1 MPADLDFRVDIAPDA
16 DPDGASSA
24 WTWRDISSYRRQTA
38 DVELN
43 TGRDDEATDV
53 EASDSSL
60 VFNLRDGLLS
70 PRNPLSE
77 LYGRIGVNT
86 PIRYRLPIARDDFG
100 NRTIAA
106 NGGWGTSSGGQVW
119 NGMVG
124 YSVQSGAG
132 RATLAAANSA
142 ILTEL
147 TGVAALD
154 SEVVYSV
161 ACDAVTTGA
170 PWISI
175 LQVRKVDNNQHY
187 RIYTEL
193 KPAGVVTVKIV
204 KSLNGT
210 NTSLVEN
217 LTTAATYSAGSKVW
231 TKVRVQG
238 NTLRAKVWSGLVTAE
253 PLAWD
258 VAVNNADIEGAAFAM
273 YQWRFTGNTNVGALS
288 VSIDDFSIDA
298 LLWTGNVPEWPPTW
312 DKSGRDSTIPLVAAG
327 PLRRLDV
334 GRDPLQSPLRRQLPG
349 YGPSGYWPFEDAE
362 GSATAA
368 SALSRGHAAQVKGV
382 TFAAD
387 GDNLL
392 GASTMA
398 KLDTTTSSVT
408 MQVTANSTSSIQC
421 LGFYKLAAMPTGD
434 ACLVEYRT
442 AGTIARW
449 RVICNATGFFVEGYS
464 GDGVKLVDSV
474 LAIYLIDP
482 RKVFS
487 LSFRAAQVGGNIDW
501 AIVWNQVGVNTWW
514 TIGTTVAGTAGRI
527 NEARLYGATALVDM
541 LFGHFWL
548 GPQTLPYVTEA
559 FLLVAD
565 GYRNEKAA
573 DRIVRL
579 CNEEGVVMA
588 NKPTTNSEPMGRQL
602 AGRFLDLLREAAKVD
617 GGVLAERAGGLTYI
631 PRTVRYNAPVS
642 MVLDWA
648 AGDLAEA
655 PRPTDDDQRLRNRW
669 TVTRIGG
676 SSATY
681 QNDESVARHG
691 TMPDSTDINIVADY
705 RLANWASWQ
714 TALTTLDE
722 LRWPV
727 IELDLI
733 GNPELRAQFLAC
745 RIGSRIQIV
754 NPKAQI
760 AGAVIDLF
768 IEGIKQKIGRHCWDV
783 TLACSPADVYRVA
796 TWAESRAR
804 YDAKTTTL
812 AEGMTLTETLWDITT
827 VRRRDIWSR
836 NTPYTWKVGG
846 EDVTVTAMTAATG
859 TGPFTQTATVT
870 RSVNGIVKTHDIGE
884 PVHLA
889 SPVRWAL

>member
-1 MPADLDFRVDIAPDA
+1 MPADIDLRVDIAPDA

-24 WTWRDISSYRRQTA
+24 WTWRDVSAYRRQAA

-43 TGRDDEATDV
+43 TGRDDEASDV
-53 EASDSSL
+53 EAGDSNF
-60 VFNLRDGLLS
+60 VANLRDGLLS
-70 PRNPLSE
+70 PRNPVSE

-86 PIRYRLPIARDDFG
+86 PIRYRLPIARDDFS

-106 NGGWGTSSGGQVW
+106 NGGWGTSSGGQTW

-124 YSVQSGAG
+124 YSVQSGVG

-175 LQVRKVDNNQHY
+175 LQVRKVDNNAHY
-187 RIYTEL
+187 RVYTEL
-193 KPAGVVTVKIV
+193 KSAGVVTIKIV

-210 NTSLVEN
+210 NTTLIEN

-231 TKVRVQG
+231 TKTRVQG

-253 PLAWD
+253 PATWD

-273 YQWRFTGNTNVGALS
+273 YQWRFVGNTNVGALS

-312 DKSGRDSTIPLVAAG
+312 DKSGQDSTIPLVAAG
-327 PLRRLDV
+327 PMRRLDV
-334 GRDPLQSPLRRQLPG
+334 GREPLQSPLRRQLPS

-368 SALSRGHAAQVKGV
+368 SALPRGHAAQVKGV

-387 GDNLL
+387 SDNLL

-398 KLDTTTSSVT
+398 KLDATNSSVI
-408 MQVTANSTSSIQC
+408 MQVTADSTTSIQC
-421 LGFYKLAAMPTGD
+421 LGFFKFAALPAADT
-434 ACLVEYRT
+434 CLVEYRT
-442 AGTIARW
+442 GGTIARW
-449 RVICNATGFFVEGYS
+449 RIIANNLGFYVEGYN
-464 GDGVKLVDSV
+464 GDGTKLVDSV
-474 LAIYLIDP
+474 LAVYVIDP

-487 LSFRAAQVGGNIDW
+487 ISFQASQSGGNITW
-501 AIVWNQVGVNTWW
+501 AIVWNQVGVDTWW
-514 TIGTTVAGTAGRI
+514 TIGNTVAGTSGRI
-527 NEARLYGATALVDM
+527 NEARLIGATALVDM

-548 GPQTLPYVTEA
+548 GPQVLPYVTDS

-565 GYRNEKAA
+565 GYRNEEAA

-579 CNEEGVVMA
+579 ANEEGVVMA
-588 NKPTTNSEPMGRQL
+588 NKPTTISEPMGRQL
-602 AGRFLDLLREAAKVD
+602 PGRFLDLLREAAKVD

-631 PRTVRYNAPVS
+631 PRTVQYNAPVA

-648 AGDLAEA
+648 GGDLGEA
-655 PRPTDDDQRLRNRW
+655 PKPTDDDQRLRNRW
-669 TVTRIGG
+669 TVSRIGG

-691 TMPDSTDINIVADY
+691 AMPDSTDINIVADY

-714 TALTTLDE
+714 TALTSLDE

-727 IELDLI
+727 IELDLV
-733 GNPELRAQFLAC
+733 GNPGLRTQFLAC

-760 AGAVIDLF
+760 AGTVIDLF

-796 TWAESRAR
+796 TWAEDRSR

-846 EDVTVTAMTAATG
+846 EVVTVTAMTAATG
-859 TGPFTQTATVT
+859 TGPFLQTATVT
-870 RSVNGIVKTHDIGE
+870 RSVNGIVKTHAIGE

-889 SPVRWAL
+889 TPVRWAL